1 MFWEKKLAQWV
12 EDVKTK
18 ANLPARLVLWDGQ
31 QHDFGQFAA
40 PQVTLHVKSAT
51 ALPYLLEPSLD
62 NLGEAY
68 VKGKIDIEGKL
79 SDIINISYQLARN
92 TVTSASKLARVRRY
106 FHHSKSSDKKAIQY
120 HYDVSNEFYKLWL
133 DENMVYSCAYF
144 ENGDEDL
151 ATAQIKKIDHI
162 LTKIQLQPGQRLLDI
177 GCGWGALVLRAAQK
191 FGAKCVG
198 VTLSQ
203 NQFDLATARVKAA
216 GLEDQIEIRL
226 QDYRDVQGQFDRIT
240 SVGMFEHVGRKNLPG
255 YFEKIHDLLVDDGMA
270 MNHGITS
277 SDSDSGETALGG
289 GEFIDRYVFPDGEL
303 PHIGLALEAMQRG
316 GLEAVDVESLRR
328 HYAHTL
334 DLWAENFEA
343 HADEARTA
351 RRRREIPHLARV
363 SRRLRV
369 RVRNR
374 RRVDLSGGVP
384 QSRPQRENP
393 AVVAPLHVRQ
403 AAVMTVAPWLGAAAR
418 RGATLNSRSNIDGPE
433 RDKRNWQALRLANRT
448 ARR

>member
-12 EDVKTK
+12 DDVRSK
-18 ANLPARLVLWDGQ
+18 ANLPARLVLWSGQ
-31 QHDFGQFAA
+31 QYDFGHFAA
-40 PQVTLHVKSAT
+40 PQVTLKVNSAS
-51 ALPYLLEPSLD
+51 ALPLLLEPSLD

-68 VKGKIDIEGKL
+68 IKGKIDIEGKVA
-79 SDIINISYQLARN
+79 DIINIGYSLARS

-106 FHHSKSSDKKAIQY
+106 FTHSKSTDRKAIQY
-120 HYDVSNEFYKLWL
+120 HYDVSNAFYKLWL

-162 LTKIQLQPGQRLLDI
+162 LTKIQLQEGQTLLDI

-191 FGAKCVG
+191 FGARCVG

-203 NQFDLATARVKAA
+203 NQFDLATQRVRDA
-216 GLEDQIEIRL
+216 GLEDRIEIRL

-255 YFEKIHDLLVDDGMA
+255 YFTKVRELLADDGIA

-277 SDSDSGETALGG
+277 SDAESGETALGG

-303 PHIGLALEAMQRG
+303 PHISLALEAAQRG

-334 DLWAENFEA
+334 DLWADNFEA
-343 HADEARTA
+343 RAEEAKKLVDDEKFRIW
-351 RRRREIPHLARV
+351 RVYLAGCAYAFEHDDVSIYQIVCRKAGRSATTLPW
-363 SRRLRV
+363 SRRYMY
-369 RVRNR
+369 
-374 RRVDLSGGVP
+374 
-384 QSRPQRENP
+384 EK
-393 AVVAPLHVRQ
+393 PL
-403 AAVMTVAPWLGAAAR
+403 
-418 RGATLNSRSNIDGPE
+418 
-433 RDKRNWQALRLANRT
+433 
-448 ARR
+448 

>member
-12 EDVKTK
+12 DEVRSK
-18 ANLPARLVLWDGQ
+18 ANLPARLVLWSGQ
-31 QHDFGQFAA
+31 QYDFGHFAA
-40 PQVTLHVKSAT
+40 PQVTLKVNSAS
-51 ALPYLLEPSLD
+51 ALPLLLEPSLD

-68 VKGKIDIEGKL
+68 VKGKIDIEGKVA
-79 SDIINISYQLARN
+79 DIINIGYSLARS

-106 FHHSKSSDKKAIQY
+106 FTHSKSTDKKAIQY

-162 LTKIQLQPGQRLLDI
+162 LTKIQLKEGQTLLDI

-191 FGAKCVG
+191 FGARCVG

-203 NQFDLATARVKAA
+203 NQFDLATQRVKDA
-216 GLEDQIEIRL
+216 GLQDRIEIRL

-255 YFEKIHDLLVDDGMA
+255 YFTKVRELLADDGIA

-277 SDSDSGETALGG
+277 SDAQSGETALGG

-303 PHIGLALEAMQRG
+303 PHISLALEAAQRG

-334 DLWAENFEA
+334 DLWADNFEA
-343 HADEARTA
+343 RAQEAKQLVDDEKFRIW
-351 RRRREIPHLARV
+351 RVYLAGCAYAFEHDDVSIYQIVCRKAGRSATTLPW
-363 SRRLRV
+363 SRRYMY
-369 RVRNR
+369 
-374 RRVDLSGGVP
+374 
-384 QSRPQRENP
+384 EK
-393 AVVAPLHVRQ
+393 H
-403 AAVMTVAPWLGAAAR
+403 
-418 RGATLNSRSNIDGPE
+418 E
-433 RDKRNWQALRLANRT
+433 
-448 ARR
+448 